1 MRKLKQIYFQIWLYN
16 SLNLNDIKVRF
27 SFSAMNLSATS
38 LLVMC
43 CAAVLLTA
51 TTSSGQQF
59 RPSLA
64 QRLKIARESMFK
76 GLNRKQLEGSDSV
89 SSSSSSE
96 PGSVAPLVSTSAV
109 PPVEDQSGAS
119 DVVRQL
125 TESYEPE
132 QDDEVSYIYSIFL

>member
-1 MRKLKQIYFQIWLYN
+1 MTLKLKF
-16 SLNLNDIKVRF
+16 SLD
-27 SFSAMNLSATS
+27 AGMNLSATS
-38 LLVMC
+38 LLLMC

-51 TTSSGQQF
+51 TPSSGQQF

-89 SSSSSSE
+89 SSSSSSSE

-132 QDDEVSYIYSIFL
+132 QDDEVSYISQ